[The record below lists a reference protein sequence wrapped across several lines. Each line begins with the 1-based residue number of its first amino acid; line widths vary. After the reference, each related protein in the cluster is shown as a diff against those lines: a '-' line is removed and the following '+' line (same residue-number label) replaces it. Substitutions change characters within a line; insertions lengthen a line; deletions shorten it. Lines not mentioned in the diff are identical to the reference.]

1 MRGCEGSVEG
11 VAGLRAFCFARCWW
25 FVRPV
30 PLSFGGGGGPAG
42 GVFALG
48 FCGGVLRWGF
58 AGVGFCGGVLRG
70 WGFEAPQASLGGVWS
85 LFCGSWRF
93 FLALCWGGFWA
104 GSAGCF
110 GVGGFWVVW
119 VAVAVVLVVVAVWW
133 RLGGGGAGFV
143 SSVSGGFSSVSLF
156 SSEGFLS
163 SFFGCLW

>member
-1 MRGCEGSVEG
+1 M
-11 VAGLRAFCFARCWW
+11 
-25 FVRPV
+25 
-30 PLSFGGGGGPAG
+30 
-42 GVFALG
+42 
-48 FCGGVLRWGF
+48 GGVLRWGF
-58 AGVGFCGGVLRG
+58 AEGSCGGVLRG
-70 WGFEAPQASLGGVWS
+70 WGFAVGFCGGGALRRPRLLWGEGGGVWS